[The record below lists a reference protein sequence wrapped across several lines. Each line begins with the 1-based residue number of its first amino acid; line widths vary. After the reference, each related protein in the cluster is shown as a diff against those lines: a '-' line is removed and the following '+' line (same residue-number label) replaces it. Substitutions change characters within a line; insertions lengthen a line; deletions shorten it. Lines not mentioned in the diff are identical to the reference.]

1 MLAEM
6 LYCCTSNKNR
16 LKRDINDRFLFQGNS
31 CFPLSPCE
39 EMKESQEN
47 EVNIVSKSDQLK
59 LILEVIGN

>member
-16 LKRDINDRFLFQGNS
+16 LTRDINGRFLFQGNS

-47 EVNIVSKSDQLK
+47 EVNIVS
-59 LILEVIGN
+59 